1 MNLIDQDA
9 LSFTRCIDSNY
20 ESEKSIVLR
29 YLKAFRFGATAEED
43 SNFRDWI
50 KKTSIEE
57 GSRIIPLFTYRD
69 VSIFIL
75 DETSFMHTKTLK
87 SIDGCITIAHCKS
100 RGHDRVV
107 FESGGNTGTALT
119 RYGQKSSLETFFF
132 IPEDNLCLL
141 ESKAFKHP
149 KSHLISVKNPGMV
162 KEAVSKFSKW
172 NEVRHIPET
181 SWRYQASMFRG
192 SFILEYMLLEEK
204 FDWIIQTI
212 SAAFGPIGIYR
223 ILYHFA
229 HELEK
234 LPSFLGIQQEMNCPM
249 YKAWKNHEKAIQS
262 ESISSTG
269 QLLTRIMYD
278 VMPRSYGTLGSLNH
292 LLTETRGDLATI
304 NHDEYRNFMDQRF
317 DDKGILELLLERGI
331 EITTIE
337 KEVLEKTGL
346 LALAGTIKAID
357 QGRIPKGKKVL
368 CCLTSGVSQ
377 ADGKAEP
384 EYRIIRLDQDLKEYI
399 STL

>member
-1 MNLIDQDA
+1 MNLIDQDT
-9 LSFTRCIDSNY
+9 LCFRKHIDSNY
-20 ESEKSIVLR
+20 EPEKSIVLR
-29 YLKAFRFGATAEED
+29 YLKAFRFGTTAEED
-43 SNFRDWI
+43 SNFREWI

-57 GSRIIPLFTYRD
+57 GSRIFRLFTHQG

-100 RGHDRVV
+100 RGYDRVV

-119 RYGQKSSLETFFF
+119 RYGQKSGLETFFF

-141 ESKAFKHP
+141 DSKVFKHP

-162 KEAVSKFSKW
+162 KDTVSKFSKW

-192 SFILEYMLLEEK
+192 SFILEYMLLEGK

-212 SAAFGPIGIYR
+212 SAAFGPIGIFR

-249 YKAWKNHEKAIQS
+249 YRAWKNQEKGIQP

-269 QLLTRIMYD
+269 HLLTRIMYD
-278 VMPRSYGTLGSLNH
+278 VMPRSYGTLDSLNH
-292 LLTETRGDLATI
+292 LLTETGGDLATI
-304 NHDEYRNFMDQRF
+304 NHEEYRNFMAQRF
-317 DDKGILELLLERGI
+317 DDKGILELLRERGI
-331 EITTIE
+331 EITTNE

-346 LALAGTIKAID
+346 LALAGTINAID
-357 QGRIPKGKKVL
+357 QGSIPKGKKVL

-377 ADGKAEP
+377 VDGKAEP
-384 EYRIIRLDQDLKEYI
+384 EYRINHIDPDLKEYI